1 MSSGSVSL
9 RALGK
14 NGPSVRPVGL
24 GLMGSS
30 PIISCPLVARPL
42 IKTFYCI
49 VAIGAFYGTPSTQ
62 EEVDKLL
69 SFAHEGGS
77 CFWDTSDIYGE
88 CRFDH
93 SHS

>member
-1 MSSGSVSL
+1 MSSRSVSL
-9 RALGK
+9 HALGK
-14 NGPSVRPVGL
+14 NGPLVRPVGL

-30 PIISCPLVARPL
+30 PIPLVAWPL

-69 SFAHEGGS
+69 SFAHERGS